1 MYPAIENVWGAL
13 TGTFKHKHLWLD
25 YRIWPSKYQTNLRAT
40 NFPGQPVIVTGPGL
54 TIAEWLLATTAGSL
68 LTCLK
73 QEEPHSMNSP
83 MKFIFAR
90 LLILISITTVFMVVS
105 FSWDCNWY

>member
-1 MYPAIENVWGAL
+1 MYPGIENVWGAL

-54 TIAEWLLATTAGSL
+54 TIAEWLPGYNCWFLADLSQTARTAFHEQSDEIYL
-68 LTCLK
+68 CPPSDTYLD
-73 QEEPHSMNSP
+73 HNSIYSGL
-83 MKFIFAR
+83 IFMG
-90 LLILISITTVFMVVS
+90 L
-105 FSWDCNWY
+105 